1 MRGRP
6 LLAFALR
13 PAVWQFGA
21 TAASHVIMAAT
32 GFITTAFIA
41 RYVSSEEFGYYQFA
55 LVIAAYVYIFS
66 DSGAITATMIEYQ
79 RRPETS
85 VLAVLIHL
93 TLFAVAIVVCTVTL
107 LTGFGATSIAFL
119 IVAVVSGFTL
129 RSLAPDWLLVLEHRY
144 LLASVC
150 RVLPHLA
157 LLLLLFMAA
166 SGALLAWYSLLVGV
180 AAYTLTALVAFAPVA
195 RRGVLARVHPL
206 MAGSFYVRS
215 LPLAAA
221 AVVVQVFWAADV
233 LAVSYFVG
241 AGQSADY
248 FGAYRAAQFEYSLLL
263 LLLRVS
269 LPRLV
274 SIRSETVRHSHG
286 LRSYSMLL
294 VSAAGGGIAV
304 TLISVLLAEPLMN
317 LMLGDGLPYQSAADL
332 LRIMISAF
340 WIGTIGWACLY
351 ILLALNQRLK
361 YLIATSA
368 AAIVQLISAV
378 VLTAL
383 FGRQGAALSNIIA
396 NVTLLLFAF
405 FLLKSVDLNAQSE
418 HN

>member
-1 MRGRP
+1 
-6 LLAFALR
+6 
-13 PAVWQFGA
+13 
-21 TAASHVIMAAT
+21 
-32 GFITTAFIA
+32 
-41 RYVSSEEFGYYQFA
+41 
-55 LVIAAYVYIFS
+55 
-66 DSGAITATMIEYQ
+66 
-79 RRPETS
+79 
-85 VLAVLIHL
+85 
-93 TLFAVAIVVCTVTL
+93 
-107 LTGFGATSIAFL
+107 
-119 IVAVVSGFTL
+119 
-129 RSLAPDWLLVLEHRY
+129 
-144 LLASVC
+144 
-150 RVLPHLA
+150 
-157 LLLLLFMAA
+157 
-166 SGALLAWYSLLVGV
+166 
-180 AAYTLTALVAFAPVA
+180 
-195 RRGVLARVHPL
+195 VHPL